1 MGFGSQK
8 SSSRLHMPRRAERF
22 ATSSLESK
30 VGAVRD
36 VSATGFR
43 ISSRKKIG
51 VSKGEIHELSLRT
64 AEKQLTLRAR
74 VQWVRRT
81 CWLPAVYEAGFQ
93 IVDPRPGVGEALKQL
108 GLYGFAAGNTQVEGE
123 APTQNAGA
131 SEQKPETPQA
141 FIEYE
146 DLYLVLGVE
155 RDAQSSEIK
164 SAYRKLAQVHHP
176 DHSEAPD
183 AAETFD
189 RIAKAYSVLGDA
201 KKREW
206 YDKLMRGDV
215 AA

>member
-1 MGFGSQK
+1 
-8 SSSRLHMPRRAERF
+8 MPRRAERF
-22 ATSSLESK
+22 ATTSLESK
-30 VGAVRD
+30 VGSVRD

-43 ISSRKKIG
+43 ISSRKKMAL
-51 VSKGEIHELSLRT
+51 SKGEIHELSLRT
-64 AEKQLTLRAR
+64 VEKQITIRAR

-93 IVDPRPGVGEALKQL
+93 IIDPRPGVGEALKQL
-108 GLYGFAAGNTQVEGE
+108 GLYGFAAGKTQVEGE
-123 APTQNAGA
+123 APPQKESA

-155 RDAQSSEIK
+155 RDAPSAEIK
-164 SAYRKLAQVHHP
+164 SAYRKLAQLHHP
-176 DHSEAPD
+176 DHSDAQD

-189 RIAKAYSVLGDA
+189 RIAKAYSVLGDS